1 VGEGV
6 LGVGGGGGGGGGGVF
21 MCNVTHL
28 YR

>member
-1 VGEGV
+1 VCYVVVVCV
-6 LGVGGGGGGGGGGVF
+6 LWGGGVCVF